1 MNAITT
7 RTAMFPSRQEAWKAA
22 RAFVERFAREAG
34 LAREKGLRTNLVVE
48 ELFMNTV
55 RHGHRGGSD
64 APVWITLEGQDG
76 HVRLVYEDNAP
87 PFNPF
92 GRPTRE
98 LVKSLSEE
106 GREGGLGVILAH
118 ALTAS
123 ADYTY
128 LFGRNRIRLEVS

>member
-1 MNAITT
+1 
-7 RTAMFPSRQEAWKAA
+7 MFPSRQEAWKAA
-22 RAFVERFAREAG
+22 RAFVERFAAEAR
-34 LAREKGLRTNLVVE
+34 LEREKGLRTNLVVE

-64 APVWITLEGQDG
+64 APVWITLEGRDG
-76 HVRLVYEDNAP
+76 RVRLVYEDNAP

-98 LVKSLSEE
+98 LVKALTEE

-118 ALTAS
+118 ALSAS
-123 ADYTY
+123 ADYAY
-128 LFGRNRIRLEVS
+128 LFGRNRISLEVS